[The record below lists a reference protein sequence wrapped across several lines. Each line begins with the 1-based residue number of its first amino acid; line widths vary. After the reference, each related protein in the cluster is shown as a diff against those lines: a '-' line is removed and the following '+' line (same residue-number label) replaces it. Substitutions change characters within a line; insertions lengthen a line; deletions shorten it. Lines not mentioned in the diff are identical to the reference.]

1 MRRFNLWRYKMRK
14 PLMWDDDDEDVF
26 EDESDEEGEDDEL

>member
-1 MRRFNLWRYKMRK
+1 MRK

-26 EDESDEEGEDDEL
+26 GDESDEEGEDEEF